1 MPDET
6 TEVDAGAVDPGAPA
20 GEMGD
25 TLPREAPAEEAP
37 AHLDADSDADGSDDD
52 ADPPPAPTADPDT
65 AGGEAAPLID
75 ADPEPEPAPIPA
87 AEIAQVEPAQP
98 EEASASATSPAEAAP
113 PDPVPAE
120 PAAPVDQLDSVLIS
134 LERLHLRLDELSRLS
149 ERQMGH
155 IDQLHAE
162 NQQLRAGEL
171 RQAMS
176 PMLRSLVRHHDNVAK
191 MEESVVDNDGESH
204 ALRDVRA
211 GLLNVLSI
219 AGVESFD
226 VGPDEPF
233 DASRHQGVGRT
244 DTDDVALDGTV
255 ARMRRC
261 GFVSDDGRIVRAAEV
276 EVYRAR

>member
-6 TEVDAGAVDPGAPA
+6 TEADAGTVDPGAPA
-20 GEMGD
+20 GELGD
-25 TLPREAPAEEAP
+25 ARPQEAPAEEAP
-37 AHLDADSDADGSDDD
+37 AQ
-52 ADPPPAPTADPDT
+52 
-65 AGGEAAPLID
+65 
-75 ADPEPEPAPIPA
+75 EPAPIPA
-87 AEIAQVEPAQP
+87 ADAAQVESAQP
-98 EEASASATSPAEAAP
+98 EAVEPLEPEAVEA
-113 PDPVPAE
+113 DSPVPAE
-120 PAAPVDQLDSVLIS
+120 PAGPVDQLDSVLIS

-191 MEESVVDNDGESH
+191 MEESVVENDAESH

>member
-1 MPDET
+1 
-6 TEVDAGAVDPGAPA
+6 
-20 GEMGD
+20 
-25 TLPREAPAEEAP
+25 
-37 AHLDADSDADGSDDD
+37 
-52 ADPPPAPTADPDT
+52 
-65 AGGEAAPLID
+65 
-75 ADPEPEPAPIPA
+75 
-87 AEIAQVEPAQP
+87 
-98 EEASASATSPAEAAP
+98 
-113 PDPVPAE
+113 
-120 PAAPVDQLDSVLIS
+120 
-134 LERLHLRLDELSRLS
+134 
-149 ERQMGH
+149 
-155 IDQLHAE
+155 
-162 NQQLRAGEL
+162 
-171 RQAMS
+171 
-176 PMLRSLVRHHDNVAK
+176 
-191 MEESVVDNDGESH
+191 MEESVVDNDAESH